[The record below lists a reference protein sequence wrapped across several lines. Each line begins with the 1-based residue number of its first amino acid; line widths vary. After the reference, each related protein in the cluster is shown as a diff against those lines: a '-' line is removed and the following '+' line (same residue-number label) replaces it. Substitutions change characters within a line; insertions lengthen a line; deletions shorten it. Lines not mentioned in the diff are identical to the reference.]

1 MSQSNRSLHSHHML
15 SFLLWEH
22 CACTDC
28 RLPIPLVI
36 KFYFYFSIYLRDW
49 KLYCIFLWAVSNP
62 ERKRARNNS
71 FASLSG
77 LMLSLLLSCWWGNK
91 GDRKNWAGQLVAG
104 REAASERLSW
114 LRCVQQHVPRVPAV
128 SGQRLLL
135 LPSSAT
141 AQCFSRNELFSAQ
154 SCCGQD
160 GSALLHSYP

>member
-1 MSQSNRSLHSHHML
+1 MRTLCLHRLQASYPL
-15 SFLLWEH
+15 GNQILFLL
-22 CACTDC
+22 TSLFIC
-28 RLPIPLVI
+28 RIESSIAYFSGLWVTLNAKEPGITPLLRCQAWCCH
-36 KFYFYFSIYLRDW
+36 YFYL
-49 KLYCIFLWAVSNP
+49 V
-62 ERKRARNNS
+62 
-71 FASLSG
+71 
-77 LMLSLLLSCWWGNK
+77 GNK

-141 AQCFSRNELFSAQ
+141 AQCFSRNELFGAQ